1 MIEQDRFLYFVTE
14 AGPFF
19 FSVFPAFKKR
29 ISLQWLVT
37 LRKFASISFLLFVFA
52 VFNAGFDQTVK

>member
-19 FSVFPAFKKR
+19 SAFPAFKKR

-37 LRKFASISFLLFVFA
+37 LRKFASISFLLFDFA
-52 VFNAGFDQTVK
+52 VFNAGFDQTVE